1 MQWINRYKYYILLL
15 LCTAMLVY
23 GSSLSSEQTH
33 LERARSADAFIDS
46 IGVAV
51 HLNYEDTAY
60 GQYDNIIKPRLQELG
75 VRHIRGSVR
84 LKEIETQQKFLDLAA
99 IGIKSTL
106 VIDPRRVKTIADAI
120 KIAKAVAGSVEALEG
135 PNEWDLRPKLKYE
148 GQTFPEGVRN
158 FQAALYSAIKK
169 DSATSHLEVL
179 SPSLADP
186 HKASEL
192 GSVACDHAN
201 IHSYPY
207 KDSLPTSGLDE
218 KWLPAAG
225 ILCPNKPIV
234 ATECGYHNAINRY
247 GVSEQAAG
255 KYLPRLF
262 LEYFN
267 RGIKRAYSYELIDLK
282 PNPAA
287 DEPELNYGLLRHDGS
302 PKPAFMAMKNAI
314 ALLKEPAG
322 TNAHLNFLDYTLKG
336 NTNEVH
342 HTLLQKRDGTF
353 YLILWQEVY
362 SYSVRNKREIFVKDR
377 PLQLIL
383 NTPITQAKLYQPS
396 NSLNPIAQY
405 INPQQI
411 DIQVPDYPLAIALV
425 PTKN

>member
-1 MQWINRYKYYILLL
+1 MRWINRYKYYILLL

-23 GSSLSSEQTH
+23 STSLSSEQTQ
-33 LERARSADAFIDS
+33 LEQARSADAFIDS

-60 GQYDNIIKPRLQELG
+60 SQYDKIIKPRLQELG
-75 VRHIRGSVR
+75 IRQIRGSVR
-84 LKEIETQQKFLDLAA
+84 IEEIETQQKFLDLAT
-99 IGIKSTL
+99 IGIRSTL
-106 VIDPRRVKTIADAI
+106 VIDPRRVKTTAEAV

-135 PNEWDLRPKLKYE
+135 PNEWDLRPRLKYE
-148 GQTFPEGVRN
+148 GQGFPEGVRN
-158 FQAALYSAIKK
+158 FQAALYSAIKR
-169 DSATSHLEVL
+169 DSATSHLAVL

-186 HKASEL
+186 NKASEL
-192 GSVACDHAN
+192 GSVACDRAN
-201 IHSYPY
+201 IHSYPD

-218 KWLPAAG
+218 KWLPAAR
-225 ILCPNKPIV
+225 ILCPNQPII

-267 RGIKRAYSYELIDLK
+267 RGIKRAYNYELIDLK
-282 PNPAA
+282 PNRAA

-302 PKPAFMAMKNAI
+302 PKPAFIAIKNAI

-322 TNAHLNFLDYTLKG
+322 QNSQLDFLEYTLKG
-336 NTNEVH
+336 NTNKVH

-353 YLILWQEVY
+353 YLILWQEVR
-362 SYSVRNKREIFVKDR
+362 SYSLRKQRDIFVSDR
-377 PLQLIL
+377 PLKLIL
-383 NTPITQAKLYQPS
+383 NTSMSQATLYQPS
-396 NSLNPIAQY
+396 YSLNPIAEY
-405 INPQQI
+405 TNPKQI
-411 DIQVPDYPLAIALV
+411 EIQVPDHPLAIALV